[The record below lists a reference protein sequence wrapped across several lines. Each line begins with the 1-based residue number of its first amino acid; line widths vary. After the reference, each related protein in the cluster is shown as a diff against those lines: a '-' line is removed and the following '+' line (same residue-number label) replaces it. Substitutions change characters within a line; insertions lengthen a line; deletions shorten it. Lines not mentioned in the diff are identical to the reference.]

1 MSNFMV
7 DNRKKSESSSGSEYS
22 DDIKIYHDDKY
33 KLGDD
38 VIVRQS
44 KKKDDTKKIIMFRGR
59 IVGFD
64 YKKCKKPMW
73 GTKDSR
79 NDFKEKYY
87 CIQLKDYRTNDD
99 NFETIHDI
107 PGDTNRITWAHKDTI
122 YDYFKDDYNYFMHKD
137 SDFPTPSERM
147 EKQIKE
153 KLFREKMRSS
163 PPPQQFLELEKEIDP
178 NRLQFDMNMTG
189 GRRKRK
195 KRRKRT
201 KKRGRKT
208 RKKKRE
214 KRKTKK
220 LPNGKDDRCAPKKK
234 GDRLPYTCYTK
245 SSLHKL
251 KTIWNLRHPD
261 AKILSNDPKEIWNSL
276 KINFGNTCKRESCWL
291 NQQFVKNKIDKSIL
305 KNTFRPSRP
314 KQWKK
319 NPDEWLNSVDIMKFM
334 KQYEHLHKD
343 FDFMGPSP
351 IDYDTH
357 LVSDECV
364 WEELCKFNLKNT
376 INNGKRKIGIIFNLD
391 PHFKGGS
398 HWVAMFINTNDK
410 CIYYFDSYGEEIPD
424 GLYKFVKKIQNQS
437 SNIGKQYTFKEN
449 RKRHQYSNTEC
460 GMFCLHFIRSMIL
473 HNNWK
478 ELTTKKLT
486 DREMLRLRK
495 VYYNP

>member
-1 MSNFMV
+1 MSLKY
-7 DNRKKSESSSGSEYS
+7 RKISSSSFGQDADDESSFGEE
-22 DDIKIYHDDKY
+22 DIFRPNDR
-33 KLGDD
+33 
-38 VIVRQS
+38 VIVRKSRVNKEAFINNIYMFYGKVVGKQRC
-44 KKKDDTKKIIMFRGR
+44 KPEKDKTYD
-59 IVGFD
+59 D
-64 YKKCKKPMW
+64 YKN
-73 GTKDSR
+73 S
-79 NDFKEKYY
+79 Y
-87 CIQLKDYRTNDD
+87 CVEIIKYRTNKD
-99 NFETIHDI
+99 NFKEETEI
-107 PGDTNRITWAHKDTI
+107 PGGKSKLIWAHPNEIFEYYGEYPSFQSLGDASMRKKDWYT
-122 YDYFKDDYNYFMHKD
+122 DKELESMRRA
-137 SDFPTPSERM
+137 SELRKKF
-147 EKQIKE
+147 ERDKE
-153 KLFREKMRSS
+153 KKDLFGQQIQEINQEQFKM
-163 PPPQQFLELEKEIDP
+163 DA
-178 NRLQFDMNMTG
+178 G
-189 GRRKRK
+189 GRKRK
-195 KRRKRT
+195 RRRKRT

-214 KRKTKK
+214 MRKTKK

-261 AKILSNDPKEIWNSL
+261 AKILSNDPKEIWKSL
-276 KINFGNTCKRESCWL
+276 KINFGDTCKRESCWL

-424 GLYKFVKKIQNQS
+424 ELYKFVKTIQNQS
-437 SNIGKQYTFKEN
+437 SNIGKQYNFKEN